1 VAKLKY
7 KLTNDILFKMLFV
20 RNPNLLKK
28 FAAAFLHVPVT
39 SIKKFEIT
47 NPEMPPAMIED
58 KFCRLDITMNVNN
71 QLIDLEVQAAD
82 EKDYPDRSLFNW
94 AVMYSS
100 ALERGEDYIILPK
113 VIVVSILGFP
123 LFTCKEF
130 HSEFEVLEVKR
141 HERLTDKLN
150 MHYFELPKLPKNVIE
165 SNRPDD
171 LDIWL
176 AFFNAKTEADLKKVE
191 AIGGDIMKKAV
202 KAYNTVSTTK
212 EFKELSRM
220 RLKASCNETYALANA
235 EHKRSIEIAKEM
247 LTSGIDVN
255 TVAKCTKLT
264 VDEVLKL

>member
-20 RNPNLLKK
+20 RNPDLLKK
-28 FAAAFLHVPVT
+28 FAAAFLHVPVK

-47 NPEMPPAMIED
+47 NPEMPPTVIED

-71 QLIDLEVQAAD
+71 QQIDLEVQAAD

-100 ALERGEDYIILPK
+100 ALERGQDYIILPK

-150 MHYFELPKLPKNVIE
+150 MHYFELPKLPKNVVAN
-165 SNRPDD
+165 NRPDD

-176 AFFNAKTEADLKKVE
+176 AFFNAKTEEDLKKIE
-191 AIGGDIMKKAV
+191 AIGGEIMKKAV
-202 KAYNTVSTTK
+202 KAYNHVSTTS
-212 EFKELSRM
+212 EFKELSRL

-235 EHKRSIEIAKEM
+235 EHKRSLVIAKKLKTKGMSVEEIAETTE
-247 LTSGIDVN
+247 LTID
-255 TVAKCTKLT
+255 
-264 VDEVLKL
+264 EILKL